1 MPPRRSLLVL
11 LLAAAAA
18 AARAQQALPD
28 DAEARMEAARA
39 LQEEQVT
46 PAALIRNLRAAQ
58 RERDRAGRPTG
69 SGALSRTALGRV
81 PDGVWINL
89 GPTRSDILFPPLGDA
104 GPEGQIAGRVRNVV
118 PHPIEPG
125 VLFLATSG
133 GGVWKTY
140 DRGGSWEPLTDLTG
154 STSVGAL
161 AMDPQMPDIL
171 YLGLG
176 DPFDAPQPG
185 LTRTRDGGVTWD
197 PIVFPT
203 AVYGGA
209 PMIAQR
215 VRDIAVD
222 PLGSAHVLVATDVGL
237 FRWDGA
243 SPPVQLALPVASGGA
258 AAWSIAWV
266 GPDTWLVSG
275 QGFDITPAGPVTQPL
290 LRLWRSTDGGQTWTD
305 ALVGLPAQDLGDLGR
320 GTLAVA
326 PSTTRTGDGSRV
338 FLLAANA
345 QSGNARAT
353 KDLYR
358 SEDGGRSWTA
368 LGLNSDRLPAN
379 PIASQR
385 TLDILGGQ
393 ANYNQAIAVDPRDAN
408 AVYVGGQLSMAGSQ
422 DGGQTWTILGE
433 WSPQF
438 SQSGLPYVHADLHAM
453 AFSPADH
460 QLYVGGDGGL
470 FAADVSMADP
480 RVVSI
485 SDKLNLGVVSH
496 LVYHLAC
503 APDAPGWE
511 ANQDFVVAGFQDNG
525 TRLRDSLS
533 PPGTF
538 DQVVGGDGIG
548 VAVSTAISAGVPAA
562 ILTTQPLHAIRRST
576 QGGAAGTWRTFM
588 AGLPGSDTPSIPFFI
603 QLVSDVS
610 APDGQTF
617 VTFTFRPDRHVYR
630 SSAGGAWTRIDRGA
644 IHHANGAS
652 DGSFTDYA
660 GTLVDFRYLAAH
672 DKQPGVYAVAASAG
686 TIFVT
691 ADSGANWWGSA
702 ILGTGAQQTRVGL
715 KSSTGVA
722 FDPTDPTGARYWA
735 ASEATTAFDT
745 SLAVAANPP
754 AQPVPDSLGHLFLT
768 EDRGRTFRP
777 VLGKVG
783 TPGLMLPNVPI
794 ASLKADPNDANTLYV
809 GTYVGLYKTTDG
821 GQTFT
826 RDPGL
831 PLVKVTDICV
841 APGSSNMK
849 VATYG
854 RGIWQLNLG
863 PGGLSGGARGR
874 GDMDFNQQLDGFD
887 LLDLVAAMGST
898 NQDPTYRQEADLV
911 GTTNAVDEQ
920 DLGVFLQR
928 VGGRP

>member
-1 MPPRRSLLVL
+1 
-11 LLAAAAA
+11 
-18 AARAQQALPD
+18 
-28 DAEARMEAARA
+28 
-39 LQEEQVT
+39 
-46 PAALIRNLRAAQ
+46 
-58 RERDRAGRPTG
+58 
-69 SGALSRTALGRV
+69 
-81 PDGVWINL
+81 
-89 GPTRSDILFPPLGDA
+89 
-104 GPEGQIAGRVRNVV
+104 
-118 PHPIEPG
+118 
-125 VLFLATSG
+125 
-133 GGVWKTY
+133 
-140 DRGGSWEPLTDLTG
+140 
-154 STSVGAL
+154 
-161 AMDPQMPDIL
+161 
-171 YLGLG
+171 
-176 DPFDAPQPG
+176 
-185 LTRTRDGGVTWD
+185 
-197 PIVFPT
+197 
-203 AVYGGA
+203 
-209 PMIAQR
+209 
-215 VRDIAVD
+215 
-222 PLGSAHVLVATDVGL
+222 
-237 FRWDGA
+237 
-243 SPPVQLALPVASGGA
+243 
-258 AAWSIAWV
+258 
-266 GPDTWLVSG
+266 
-275 QGFDITPAGPVTQPL
+275 
-290 LRLWRSTDGGQTWTD
+290 
-305 ALVGLPAQDLGDLGR
+305 
-320 GTLAVA
+320 
-326 PSTTRTGDGSRV
+326 
-338 FLLAANA
+338 
-345 QSGNARAT
+345 
-353 KDLYR
+353 
-358 SEDGGRSWTA
+358 
-368 LGLNSDRLPAN
+368 
-379 PIASQR
+379 
-385 TLDILGGQ
+385 
-393 ANYNQAIAVDPRDAN
+393 
-408 AVYVGGQLSMAGSQ
+408 
-422 DGGQTWTILGE
+422 
-433 WSPQF
+433 
-438 SQSGLPYVHADLHAM
+438 
-453 AFSPADH
+453 
-460 QLYVGGDGGL
+460 
-470 FAADVSMADP
+470 
-480 RVVSI
+480 
-485 SDKLNLGVVSH
+485 VVSH

-511 ANQDFVVAGFQDNG
+511 ANQDFVIAGFQDNG

-533 PPGTF
+533 LPGTF

-548 VAVSTAISAGVPAA
+548 VAVSTAISGGVPAA

-588 AGLPGSDTPSIPFFI
+588 AGLPGSGTPSIPFFI

-630 SSAGGAWTRIDRGA
+630 SSAGGAWMRIDRGA
-644 IHHANGAS
+644 IHHANGATG
-652 DGSFTDYA
+652 GSFTDYA

-686 TIFVT
+686 AIFVT
-691 ADSGANWWGSA
+691 ADGGANWWGSA
-702 ILGTGAQQTRVGL
+702 ILGTGAQQTSVGL

-722 FDPTDPTGARYWA
+722 FDPTDPTGTRYWA

-768 EDRGRTFRP
+768 EDRGRTWRP
-777 VLGKVG
+777 VLGTG
-783 TPGLMLPNVPI
+783 AARLPNVPI

-898 NQDPTYRQEADLV
+898 NRDPTYRQEADLV